1 MFDTLLGIT
10 NNGFALPALR
20 FHQMESRDT
29 QYEISSWFGMRVK
42 KLRLEQNIS
51 QSQLGSIT
59 GLNRSSIS
67 RIENGQIDVS
77 LNVVFL
83 LAQALGTTAE
93 QLVAGMCE

>member
-1 MFDTLLGIT
+1 
-10 NNGFALPALR
+10 
-20 FHQMESRDT
+20 MESKNT
-29 QYEISSWFGMRVK
+29 QYEISGWFGMRVK

-67 RIENGQIDVS
+67 RIESGQVDVS

-83 LAQALGTTAE
+83 LAQGLGTTAE
-93 QLVAGMCE
+93 QLVADMRE

>member
-51 QSQLGSIT
+51 QSQLGIIT

-67 RIENGQIDVS
+67 RIEKGQIDAS
-77 LNVVFL
+77 LKVVFL
-83 LAQALGTTAE
+83 LAQALGTTTAH
-93 QLVAGMCE
+93 LVAAMFE